1 MSHIFKP
8 PKFFNFSKF
17 SSNGRPLGRT
27 VDGKSLDIR
36 RPVDGNVSNG
46 RQVLKVENFE
56 NFETLK
62 FVWCVFIVLFNPND
76 EFEPVRL

>member
-1 MSHIFKP
+1 M
-8 PKFFNFSKF
+8 
-17 SSNGRPLGRT
+17 GRM
-27 VDGKSLDIR
+27 VDRNALDVR
-36 RPVDGNVSNG
+36 RPVDNNVTTG

-76 EFEPVRL
+76 EFEPVGYELSG